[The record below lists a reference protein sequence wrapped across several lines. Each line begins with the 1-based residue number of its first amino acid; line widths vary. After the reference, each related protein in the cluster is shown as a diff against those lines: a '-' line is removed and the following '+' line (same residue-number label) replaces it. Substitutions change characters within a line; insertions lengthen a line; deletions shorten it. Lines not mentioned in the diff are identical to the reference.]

1 MLLKQLF
8 AKKSLEIVLQ
18 EMAGENRLRRV
29 LGPVTLSSLGI
40 GAIIGTGIFVL
51 TGVAARQEA
60 GPGLI
65 LSFVFAG
72 LACAFA
78 ALCYAEFASMAPIA
92 GSAYTY
98 AYVSL
103 GELIAWIIGWDLIL
117 EYAMASATVANG
129 WSNYFLNFLGLFKT
143 KAGQA
148 LVTLP
153 FWLTTDPFTAAT
165 QHTDYRATEVLVVAS
180 TTARP
185 IFTDEEAPAVMAA
198 ELAAPATAV
207 AVAQAAAVTVAAP
220 AAEAPGAV
228 ALVAAQAAVA
238 ADGRVALPVAA
249 DSSIHRVKNV
259 EVIFTAGSIAKAQ
272 AELGTAAPASVERI
286 QKGLQDRLQYEPKT
300 PPAEKLK
307 HVQQSIESGFMA
319 YESTPVV
326 IGGVHLTCNI
336 VAVVITAIITT
347 ILVVGIRESAGF
359 NATMVLIKIAAVLF
373 VIVAGIGYI
382 DAQNWTP
389 FLPYGWS
396 GVFSGAAIIFFAY
409 IGFDSVSTHAEEA
422 RNPKR
427 DVPIGIISSLA
438 VCTVLYIAVAAVVT
452 GMVPYPEIAI
462 NAPIADAFQ
471 RFGLKLATVVVTV
484 GALTGITSVLLV
496 MLLSQPRVFLAMAR
510 DGLLSEKFFG
520 AVHPRFRTPHK
531 ATILTGAFCAVA
543 SSFFPLEGLSHMVNI
558 GTLFAFVVV
567 CGSVWL
573 MRRLNPTAERPF
585 RAPAIRVVAPAG
597 ILMCLFLMGS
607 LPPETWLRLFV
618 WLAGG
623 LTIYF
628 FYGRRHSHLG
638 KELRGEITRH
648 GVSPAG
654 VPLGGSE

>member
-1 MLLKQLF
+1 MLRKQLF
-8 AKKSLEIVLQ
+8 AKKSLELVLE
-18 EMAGENRLRRV
+18 EMAGEHRLRRV

-60 GPGLI
+60 GPGLV

-103 GELIAWIIGWDLIL
+103 GELIAWIIGWDLVL

-129 WSNYFLNFLGLFKT
+129 WSNYFLKFLGLFTT
-143 KAGQA
+143 KKGQA

-153 FWLTTDPFTAAT
+153 FWLTIDPFTAAT
-165 QHTDYRATEVLVVAS
+165 QHVDYRAARALVVAS
-180 TTARP
+180 ATAEP
-185 IFTDEEAPAVMAA
+185 IFTEEV
-198 ELAAPATAV
+198 L
-207 AVAQAAAVTVAAP
+207 
-220 AAEAPGAV
+220 GA
-228 ALVAAQAAVA
+228 
-238 ADGRVALPVAA
+238 VALPVAA
-249 DSSIHRVKNV
+249 DSPVHRVKNV
-259 EVIFTAGSIAKAQ
+259 KVAFTAESTAEVE
-272 AELGTAAPASVERI
+272 AELGEAAPASIGRI
-286 QKGLQDRLQYEPKT
+286 QKALEDRLQYEPKT
-300 PPAEKLK
+300 PPADKLLHIQK
-307 HVQQSIESGFMA
+307 DIEPGFMG
-319 YESTPVV
+319 YESTPAV
-326 IGGVHLTCNI
+326 IGGVHFTCNI
-336 VAVVITAIITT
+336 VAVIITTIITT
-347 ILVVGIRESAGF
+347 ILVIGIRESASF
-359 NATMVLIKIAAVLF
+359 NATMVIIKIAAVLF
-373 VIVAGIGYI
+373 VIVAGIAYI
-382 DAQNWTP
+382 NPQNWTP

-438 VCTVLYIAVAAVVT
+438 VCTVLYIVVAAVVT

-471 RFGLKLATVVVTV
+471 RFGLKLATVVITV

-543 SSFFPLEGLSHMVNI
+543 ASFFPLEGLSHMVNI

-573 MRRLNPTAERPF
+573 MRRINPAAERPF
-585 RAPAIRVVAPAG
+585 RSPAIWLVAPGG
-597 ILMCLFLMGS
+597 ILMCLVLMAK
-607 LPPETWLRLFV
+607 LPPETWLRLLV
-618 WLAGG
+618 WLVVG
-623 LTIYF
+623 LSIYA

-638 KELRGEITRH
+638 KALRGEISRH

-654 VPLGGSE
+654 MPADGPAA